1 MKTNCTPRSFK
12 NKLSLIILTAI
23 LASTLIGVKYIPKIT
38 QNKDEV
44 ILPEESQLE
53 FKDSVL
59 NFIFELRLDH
69 PYIVYS
75 QAIIES
81 GNFTSNIW
89 KENNN
94 MFGMKMPER
103 RATLAIGINKGHSVY
118 RNWKECIIDYA
129 LFQSSY
135 LRGLSEEEYFV
146 KIGNSYA
153 EDGSYEKKIREA
165 KNQHKRSIK

>member
-1 MKTNCTPRSFK
+1 MKTKTNYILMVTFIMII
-12 NKLSLIILTAI
+12 LIIMTIIINKMFKEARNSPNPLQVETVEI
-23 LASTLIGVKYIPKIT
+23 IDTLK
-38 QNKDEV
+38 
-44 ILPEESQLE
+44 

-59 NFIFELRLDH
+59 NFIFELRLEH

-81 GNFTSNIW
+81 GNFTSNVW
-89 KENNN
+89 RENNN

-118 RNWKECIIDYA
+118 KSWKECIVDYA

-146 KIGNSYA
+146 KVGNSYA
-153 EDGSYEKKIREA
+153 EDGSYEKKVREA

>member
-1 MKTNCTPRSFK
+1 MKKTSIYSFLK
-12 NKLSLIILTAI
+12 IGIVLIGLIIITI
-23 LASTLIGVKYIPKIT
+23 LLRKIYKEASNNTNDLNINSV
-38 QNKDEV
+38 Q
-44 ILPEESQLE
+44 ILDTLE

-89 KENNN
+89 RENNN

-103 RATLAIGINKGHSVY
+103 RPTLAIGISKGHAVY
-118 RNWKECIIDYA
+118 KNWKECIIDYA

-135 LRGLSEEEYFV
+135 LRELTEEEYFM

-153 EDGSYEKKIREA
+153 EDGSYEKKVRKERL
-165 KNQHKRSIK
+165 QHSIH

>member
-1 MKTNCTPRSFK
+1 MKNDNL
-12 NKLSLIILTAI
+12 NKRLFQWSLVA
-23 LASTLIGVKYIPKIT
+23 LALMLCVIAGHFIKTTYLDRPIHSIKI
-38 QNKDEV
+38 KDT
-44 ILPEESQLE
+44 LE

-59 NFIFELRLDH
+59 NFIFDLRLDH

-103 RATLAIGINKGHSVY
+103 RSTLVIGINKGHAVY

-135 LRGLSEEEYFV
+135 LRGLTEEEYFT

>member
-1 MKTNCTPRSFK
+1 MKK
-12 NKLSLIILTAI
+12 NNTSVLIIVLI
-23 LASTLIGVKYIPKIT
+23 SIGLMWGTLNLIHVFRNPNNNNLNVNSVQISDT
-38 QNKDEV
+38 
-44 ILPEESQLE
+44 LE
-53 FKDSVL
+53 FKDSIL
-59 NFIFELRLDH
+59 NFIFELRLEH

-118 RNWKECIIDYA
+118 KSWKECIVDYA

-153 EDGSYEKKIREA
+153 EDDSYERKIRSS
-165 KNQHKRSIK
+165 KNQYKL

>member
-1 MKTNCTPRSFK
+1 MKKNNKHFLFMLFMLICLVAPNLFYIFRSIK
-12 NKLSLIILTAI
+12 NNNVNINSVQI
-23 LASTLIGVKYIPKIT
+23 SDTLK
-38 QNKDEV
+38 
-44 ILPEESQLE
+44 
-53 FKDSVL
+53 FKDSIL
-59 NFIFELRLDH
+59 NFIFELRLEH

-103 RATLAIGINKGHSVY
+103 RPTLAISINKGHSVY
-118 RNWKECIIDYA
+118 KSWKECIIDYA

-135 LRGLSEEEYFV
+135 LRGLSEDEYFT

-153 EDGSYEKKIREA
+153 EDDSYERKIRSS
-165 KNQHKRSIK
+165 KNQYKL

>member
-1 MKTNCTPRSFK
+1 MKTKTNYILMVTFIMII
-12 NKLSLIILTAI
+12 LIIMTI
-23 LASTLIGVKYIPKIT
+23 II
-38 QNKDEV
+38 NKMFKEARN
-44 ILPEESQLE
+44 LPNSLQVETVEIIDTSM
-53 FKDSVL
+53 FKDSIL
-59 NFIFELRLDH
+59 NFIFELRLEH

-89 KENNN
+89 RENNN

-103 RATLAIGINKGHSVY
+103 RSTLAIGINKGHSIY

-153 EDGSYEKKIREA
+153 EDSSYEVKIRSA

>member
-1 MKTNCTPRSFK
+1 MKNINIYSFLK
-12 NKLSLIILTAI
+12 IGIVLIGLIITTI
-23 LASTLIGVKYIPKIT
+23 LLREMYKEASNNRNNLNI
-38 QNKDEV
+38 
-44 ILPEESQLE
+44 ESVTIRDTMQ

-59 NFIFELRLDH
+59 NFIFELRLEH

-89 KENNN
+89 RENNN

-103 RATLAIGINKGHSVY
+103 RATLAIGINKGHSIY
-118 RNWKECIIDYA
+118 RNWKECIIDYS
-129 LFQSSY
+129 LFQMAY
-135 LRGLSEEEYFV
+135 LKGLSEDEYFI

-153 EDGSYEKKIREA
+153 EDDSYEIKIRNS
-165 KNQHKRSIK
+165 KNQYKRSIK

>member
-1 MKTNCTPRSFK
+1 MRTNRTPRSFK
-12 NKLSLIILTAI
+12 NKLSLIILTVI
-23 LASTLIGVKYIPKIT
+23 LASTIVGIRYIPKMI

-44 ILPEESQLE
+44 TSTEEAQLE
-53 FKDSVL
+53 FKDSLL
-59 NFIFELRLDH
+59 NAIFELRLEH

-94 MFGMKMPER
+94 MFGMKVPER
-103 RATLAIGINKGHSVY
+103 RATLAIGISKGHAVY
-118 RNWKECIIDYA
+118 RNWRDCLVDYA
-129 LFQSSY
+129 LYQSAY
-135 LRGLSEEEYFV
+135 LRGLSEDEYFS
-146 KIGNSYA
+146 KIGRSYA

-165 KNQHKRSIK
+165 KNQHKISIK

>member
-1 MKTNCTPRSFK
+1 MKK
-12 NKLSLIILTAI
+12 NNTSVLIII
-23 LASTLIGVKYIPKIT
+23 LISIGLMWGILNLIHVFRNPKNNNINVNSVQISDT
-38 QNKDEV
+38 
-44 ILPEESQLE
+44 LE
-53 FKDSVL
+53 FKDSIL
-59 NFIFELRLDH
+59 NFIFELRLEH

-103 RATLAIGINKGHSVY
+103 RPTLAIGINKGHSVY
-118 RNWKECIIDYA
+118 KSWKECIIDYA

-135 LRGLSEEEYFV
+135 LRGLSEDEYFT

-153 EDGSYEKKIREA
+153 EDDSYERKIRSS
-165 KNQHKRSIK
+165 KNQYKL

>member
-1 MKTNCTPRSFK
+1 MKKNIKHFLFMLFMLICLIWAAPNLFYVFRSTK
-12 NKLSLIILTAI
+12 NNNVNINSVQILDT
-23 LASTLIGVKYIPKIT
+23 
-38 QNKDEV
+38 
-44 ILPEESQLE
+44 LE

-59 NFIFELRLDH
+59 NFIFELRLEH

-118 RNWKECIIDYA
+118 KSWKECIVDYA

-153 EDGSYEKKIREA
+153 EDGSYEVKIRSA
-165 KNQHKRSIK
+165 KNQYKRSIK

>member
-1 MKTNCTPRSFK
+1 MKIHPYHKMLFY
-12 NKLSLIILTAI
+12 
-23 LASTLIGVKYIPKIT
+23 TLITVVGVISIGVLIRFSVEKLGKSISVSTTEI
-38 QNKDEV
+38 KDT
-44 ILPEESQLE
+44 LD

-59 NFIFELRLDH
+59 NYIFELRLDH

-103 RATLAIGINKGHSVY
+103 RATLAIAINKGHAVY
-118 RNWKECIIDYA
+118 RDWRECIVDYA
-129 LFQSSY
+129 LFQASY
-135 LRGLSEEEYFV
+135 LRGLTEEEYFM

>member
-1 MKTNCTPRSFK
+1 MK
-12 NKLSLIILTAI
+12 NKNLGKRLFQWSLVA
-23 LASTLIGVKYIPKIT
+23 LALLLCIMISHVVKIEYLDRPTPPTKI
-38 QNKDEV
+38 KDT
-44 ILPEESQLE
+44 LE

-89 KENNN
+89 RENNN

-103 RATLAIGINKGHSVY
+103 RPTLAIGISKGHAVY
-118 RNWKECIIDYA
+118 KNWKECIIDYA

-135 LRGLSEEEYFV
+135 LRELTEEEYFM
-146 KIGNSYA
+146 KISNSYA
-153 EDGSYEKKIREA
+153 EDGSYEKKVRKERL
-165 KNQHKRSIK
+165 QHSIH

>member
-1 MKTNCTPRSFK
+1 MKKTSIYSFLK
-12 NKLSLIILTAI
+12 IGIVLIGLIIITI
-23 LASTLIGVKYIPKIT
+23 LLRKIYKEASNNTNDLNINSV
-38 QNKDEV
+38 Q
-44 ILPEESQLE
+44 ILDTLE

-59 NFIFELRLDH
+59 NFIFELRLEH

-118 RNWKECIIDYA
+118 RSWKECIVDYA

-146 KIGNSYA
+146 KVGNSYA
-153 EDGSYEKKIREA
+153 EDGSYEKKVREA

>member
-1 MKTNCTPRSFK
+1 MKTKASYILTVTFIMIT
-12 NKLSLIILTAI
+12 LIIMTIIISKMFKEAR
-23 LASTLIGVKYIPKIT
+23 
-38 QNKDEV
+38 D
-44 ILPEESQLE
+44 LPNSQVE
-53 FKDSVL
+53 TVEIIDTSRFKDSIL
-59 NFIFELRLDH
+59 NFIFELRLEH

-89 KENNN
+89 RENNN

-118 RNWKECIIDYA
+118 NSWKDCLIDYA

-135 LRGLSEEEYFV
+135 LRNLTEEEYFV
-146 KIGNSYA
+146 KIGGFYA
-153 EDGSYEKKIREA
+153 EDSSYERKIRGL
-165 KNQHKRSIK
+165 KNSHKRTIR